1 MKKNLFLF
9 LLLALSFP
17 IAAKTSD
24 FTLCKSKFALCT
36 TAPCDPIPGGKKGW
50 VTCHCSVQDG
60 YSVGTKPCSGVK
72 KTNKGQLV
80 KSRYYPIKSFAVC
93 KNDRP
98 WAWCLDSPCVIDKK
112 DPAKAKC
119 LCSVV
124 RNKGPYMI
132 VTDEYTKNTCTTGLY
147 SSATVKDG
155 EQITNFLKAHKELP
169 PFPIKVVNE

>member
-1 MKKNLFLF
+1 MKKNLFI
-9 LLLALSFP
+9 LLLLTFTFP
-17 IAAKTSD
+17 ISAKTSD

-36 TAPCDPIPGGKKGW
+36 TAPCKPMPGKKSW
-50 VTCHCSVQDG
+50 VSCHCSVHNG
-60 YSVGTKPCSGVK
+60 YSVGTKPCSSVK
-72 KTNKGQLV
+72 KTNKGKVIQ
-80 KSRYYPIKSFAVC
+80 SRYYPIKSYAIC

-132 VTDEYTKNTCTTGLY
+132 VTDKYTKNTCTTGLY

-155 EQITNFLKAHKELP
+155 EQVTDFLKAHKELP
-169 PFPIKVVNE
+169 PLPIKVLNE